1 MSAET
6 TTVSVDEIDA
16 ALAAAT
22 PDLGEDEQR
31 LATAVL
37 RLLSAGEPTAVP
49 AAAALAGMP
58 MWRARPGGPSPPRG
72 GWMLARGVVGRPRQG
87 DRILGPGSSRHA
99 APHPPRG
106 NRSARLVRV

>member
-37 RLLSAGEPTAVP
+37 QLLSAGEPAAVP

-58 MWRARPGGPSPPRG
+58 VSRAERALRAWPGVFWDGH
-72 GWMLARGVVGRPRQG
+72 G
-87 DRILGPGSSRHA
+87 DRKSTRLNSSHVEISYA
-99 APHPPRG
+99 VFC
-106 NRSARLVRV
+106 L